1 MKYSACLKVQVGN
14 NAPIVRSFMDHE
26 MDNNF
31 GITKE
36 QIAVFSLL
44 KPNFDGSSSWYN
56 LVPFMSLPDSILS
69 VGYMQEVY
77 PAETPNASISLCCYN
92 LALLKESILNEW
104 LLSDDYDSVAPLI
117 NNASASELQ
126 AILDDNNLSFLKINT
141 QPMTL
146 KIMRCSQQEIDALY
160 MPDMYAPYVD
170 VFDTVRAQLSNNDSA
185 LDAKAFNVAEYDSSN
200 DVIVFNTD
208 FSMAIVFD
216 QIPQLVPDLEPPIIL
231 T

>member
-1 MKYSACLKVQVGN
+1 MKYSACLKVQIGN
-14 NAPIVRSFMDHE
+14 TAPVVRSFMDHE

-31 GITKE
+31 GITAE

-44 KPNFDGSSSWYN
+44 KPNFDGSSSWYS
-56 LVPFMSLPDSILS
+56 LVPVMPYPDSILS

-77 PAETPNASISLCCYN
+77 PAETPNASLSLCCYN

-104 LLSDDYDSVAPLI
+104 LLSSDYDAVAPLI

-126 AILDDNNLSFLKINT
+126 AILDDNNLSFLKINP

-160 MPDMYAPYVD
+160 MPDMYVPHVD
-170 VFDTVRAQLSNNDSA
+170 IFESVHAQLSNNDLA
-185 LDAKAFNVAEYDSSN
+185 VENLGLTVAQYDASN
-200 DVIVFNTD
+200 DVIILNTAC
-208 FSMAIVFD
+208 SMTIVFD
-216 QIPQLVPDLEPPIIL
+216 GIPQPVPVLTDLP